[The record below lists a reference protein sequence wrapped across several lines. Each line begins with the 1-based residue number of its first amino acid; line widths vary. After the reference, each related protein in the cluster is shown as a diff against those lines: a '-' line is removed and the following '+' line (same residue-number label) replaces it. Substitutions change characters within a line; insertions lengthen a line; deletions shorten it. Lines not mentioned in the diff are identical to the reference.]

1 MPPHYTWIVDA
12 DDDDEDYFPS
22 EGDYLEH
29 EDDDDHSEGVSR
41 ARLEWGDDP
50 MDDDSQ
56 DEAELGFADLL
67 HYAQAVADGTAPI
80 QLSSGALPAALLQR
94 LGSRAAAHTQDGWAS
109 KAKGRQVEAD
119 PKGVELLRSGEFGRV
134 GGWRAGGTGKG
145 GRKRPRDWNKT
156 VTGWSPPRSETGHNL
171 VPNDPGT
178 IVARYPAVPY
188 VGQYAGEDYSIFYTA
203 TQYFTLHLYS
213 TTANIHNGSIT
224 RPRPP
229 RSSPAAAPFRT
240 SQLPSSPGANTEDEY
255 SEEEEEEEEEDEED
269 EEDFIREQIFGGRR
283 NSNEESSMKSIKRV
297 QGVQGNW
304 TVTDCDV
311 DKKGQN
317 MIYSS
322 ITPYVHM
329 LRTDE
334 FDTEHIELDFNS
346 PGERHRY
353 YGHGI
358 WSIRFSA
365 DGQEI
370 VAGASEGN
378 IMVYDIEAQRRT
390 LCVQGHIDDVNAVC
404 FADQSSTN
412 ILVSGSDDA
421 YLKIWDRRSLS
432 SNIPS
437 GVLPGATEGITY
449 VSAKGDGRYVVANS
463 KDQAARLFD
472 LRMMRNW
479 GEFGGEEDAAGKY
492 GARGFDYRQMHYPRP
507 EPRSHPKDCS
517 VMTFTG
523 HSVLRTLIRCHFSPV
538 ESTGQSYIY
547 SGSSDGRIHIW
558 SLDGRVAQVLDRSQ
572 STPLH
577 PTSSSSTF
585 SDPSAPFPPLP
596 AQSTSMSHR
605 SHTVRDVAWHG
616 FEPTLMSTC
625 WDMDGGYRRGGSVAK
640 HEWKGMGKGRGSVE
654 DWRVR
659 REEEGEEGERERERE
674 GRREMRGLRRLY
686 A

>member
-1 MPPHYTWIVDA
+1 MPPEYTWIVDGEG
-12 DDDDEDYFPS
+12 DDEDYYPS
-22 EGDYLEH
+22 EGDYTEH
-29 EDDDDHSEGVSR
+29 EIEDDDDDANPAALRGIQLDEESMDEDQDGSED
-41 ARLEWGDDP
+41 E
-50 MDDDSQ
+50 
-56 DEAELGFADLL
+56 EAELGFADLL
-67 HYAQAVADGTAPI
+67 RYAQAVADGTAPI
-80 QLSSGALPAALLQR
+80 QLSSGALPSALLQR
-94 LGSRAAAHTQDGWAS
+94 LGSRASAHTHDTWAS
-109 KAKGRQVEAD
+109 KAHVKQVESD
-119 PKGVELLRSGEFGRV
+119 PKGTELLRSGEFGRV
-134 GGWRAGGTGKG
+134 GAWKTSGKNA
-145 GRKRPRDWNKT
+145 RKRPRDWNKT
-156 VTGWSPPRSETGHNL
+156 VRGWTPPRTETGHNL

-178 IVARYPAVPY
+178 VVARYPAVPY

-213 TTANIHNGSIT
+213 TTANIRNGSIT
-224 RPRPP
+224 RPRRSPLATVRPSAQPP
-229 RSSPAAAPFRT
+229 SPPG
-240 SQLPSSPGANTEDEY
+240 GANTED
-255 SEEEEEEEEEDEED
+255 DEED
-269 EEDFIREQIFGGRR
+269 WQDDDDDDEEENFIREQMFGGRR
-283 NSNEESSMKSIKRV
+283 NSEEESSMKSIKRV

-334 FDTEHIELDFNS
+334 FDTEHIELSFNS

-365 DGQEI
+365 DGEEI

-378 IMVYDIEAQRRT
+378 IMVYDIEARKRT
-390 LCVQGHIDDVNAVC
+390 LCVQGHNDDVNAVC

-412 ILVSGSDDA
+412 ILVSGSDDGFV
-421 YLKIWDRRSLS
+421 KVWDRRSLS

-449 VSAKGDGRYVVANS
+449 VSPKGDGRYVVANS
-463 KDQAARLFD
+463 KDQAARLYD

-479 GEFGGEEDAAGKY
+479 GEFRGEEDAAGTY
-492 GARGFDYRQMHYPRP
+492 GARGFDYRQMHYPRS

-517 VMTFTG
+517 VMTYRG

-547 SGSSDGRIHIW
+547 SGSSDGMVHIW

-577 PTSSSSTF
+577 TSSNTF
-585 SDPSAPFPPLP
+585 SDPSAPTPPRT
-596 AQSTSMSHR
+596 AQSSSMGHR

-640 HEWKGMGKGRGSVE
+640 HEWKGMGKGRGVVE
-654 DWRVR
+654 DWVGRN
-659 REEEGEEGERERERE
+659 EEEEEDRERERERRE
-674 GRREMRGLRRLY
+674 RRAINGLRRLH